1 MSKYIAN
8 FNVEFSAHDDERAK
22 AIVKLFNYV
31 LTKARNVNI
40 EDEVDFTVAAN
51 KVECMSLSTT
61 VIRNVPLPEDDS

>member
-8 FNVEFSAHDDERAK
+8 FNVEFSAHDDERAR

-31 LTKARNVNI
+31 LTKTRSVNT
-40 EDEVDFTVAAN
+40 DELDFTVAAN

-61 VIRNVPLPEDDS
+61 VIRNVPLPQDDS